1 MNPMPAA
8 ANSSFVTLRAGG
20 ENFAIEVCF
29 VREILEYSPITPL
42 PQAPPFLL
50 GVINVRGCTVPVV
63 DLCIKL
69 GLPTVP
75 VSVDTRIL
83 VLEITVAGPQ
93 LVVGLLVD
101 KVFEVAEFEAEQPG
115 SRTGRGGTME
125 LRVHSRHQLPAR
137 RFCRHLR
144 HGTPF
149 RQRRHGKPS
158 SGVMNGSISANSFG
172 VVDPPVNSCHC
183 KQFASLSIR

>member
-83 VLEITVAGPQ
+83 VLEITVAGRQ

-101 KVFEVAEFEAEQPG
+101 KVFEVAEFEAG
-115 SRTGRGGTME
+115 SLEAVPDVGGPWNSEYIRAISYLGGNFVVIFDME
-125 LRVHSRHQLPAR
+125 RL
-137 RFCRHLR
+137 F
-144 HGTPF
+144 
-149 RQRRHGKPS
+149 
-158 SGVMNGSISANSFG
+158 GSNDA
-172 VVDPPVNSCHC
+172 
-183 KQFASLSIR
+183 ASLQAV